1 MGLRRRAPVETSP
14 VSVQKSEAEAAK
26 GELRKMCAAQRDGL
40 DVSLRRLA
48 AERLAACGI
57 GFAGAF
63 AGSTISAYAAIGSEL
78 DAFPLLR
85 TLADQGYR
93 LCLPVITPLGNP
105 LVFRAWAPDDP
116 LVSAKWDIREP
127 AASAP
132 AVEPDVL
139 LVPLLAFDDD
149 GNRLGYGGGYYD
161 RTLRR
166 LRSMKPIIAIGL
178 AYDTQEIGKVP
189 VEPHD
194 QRLDF
199 VLTPTGGRKLG

>member
-1 MGLRRRAPVETSP
+1 
-14 VSVQKSEAEAAK
+14 
-26 GELRKMCAAQRDGL
+26 MCAAQRDGI
-40 DVSLRRLA
+40 DASLRKLA

-63 AGSTISAYAAIGSEL
+63 AGATISAYAAIGSEL
-78 DAFPLLR
+78 DAFPLLER
-85 TLADQGYR
+85 LAREGYR
-93 LCLPVITPLGNP
+93 LALPVVTPLGNP
-105 LVFRAWAPDDP
+105 LVFRAWAPGEP
-116 LVSAKWDIREP
+116 LVPAKWDIREP
-127 AASAP
+127 AGSAP

-166 LRSMKPIIAIGL
+166 LRSMKPIIGIGL
-178 AYDTQEIGKVP
+178 AYDTQEIGEVP

-199 VLTPTGGRKLG
+199 VLTPSGGRKLG